1 MKKTTGTALVAA
13 SLLMTTLAGCGS
25 NSLTSTSTA
34 APAAS
39 STAPSSVN
47 AALAA
52 KLPASIKTAGVIQI
66 GTDATYKPNEYMNG
80 NDVIGFDVDLFD
92 AVAADL
98 GVKTKWNPA
107 AFDSILTGVA
117 AKKYDVGVSSFTIN
131 AKRMETVTFV
141 SYANVGTQWVTLA
154 GNPKA
159 IDPKNVCGKTIA
171 VQTATVQDDE
181 MTAAQTACGAN
192 AINLLKYTGQD
203 EVNNALS
210 IGKADAMLADYPI
223 AMNAVQ
229 TSSGK
234 MAALGDQYGAAPYGY
249 AMTKDNQA
257 LAEAISGALG
267 DLKKSGTYDAILGK
281 YGIKAAAV
289 SSFAINPTVS

>member
-1 MKKTTGTALVAA
+1 MKKTTGTALLAA
-13 SLLMTTLAGCGS
+13 SLLLTTLAGCGS
-25 NSLTSTSTA
+25 NSLTSTSSA
-34 APAAS
+34 APAGS
-39 STAPSSVN
+39 SATASVN

-52 KLPASIKTAGVIQI
+52 KVPASIKAAGVIQI

-80 NDVIGFDVDLFD
+80 NDVVGFDVDLFD

-98 GVKTKWNPA
+98 GLKTKWNPA

-141 SYANVGTQWVTLA
+141 SYANVGTQWVALA

-171 VQTATVQDDE
+171 VQTGTVQDDE
-181 MTAAQTACGAN
+181 MSAAQAACGTN